1 MIDEKKVSEAGR
13 PLPQVPGS
21 GEEERLQAIDKAAMG
36 GLATPNE
43 APRDAGNEA
52 TAQKA
57 VGQASGTVKR
67 EAEQALGLTPTTS
80 EKMEQHLD
88 AATTGGTDAGEVS
101 ARPRQPQG
109 EAAKDGATSP
119 SEMLEAIVEQKGL
132 GEGPRRGS

>member
-13 PLPQVPGS
+13 PLPHVPGS

-36 GLATPNE
+36 ELATSNE
-43 APRDAGNEA
+43 TPQDAGDEA
-52 TAQKA
+52 AAQKA
-57 VGQASGTVKR
+57 VGQTSATVKR
-67 EAEQALGLTPTTS
+67 EAEQTLGLTPTTA
-80 EKMEQHLD
+80 EKMEQHLG
-88 AATTGGTDAGEVS
+88 AATTGETGAGEVS

-119 SEMLEAIVEQKGL
+119 GEMLEAIVEQKGL